1 MKEKI
6 CIVIVT
12 FNRKKYLEKLLKNL
26 ISQKYK
32 ISGIFIFDNNSS
44 DGTENMLKEMHIID
58 SIEKNKVI
66 FKNNNYIDYYYY
78 KSSQN
83 GGGAKGFHEGLK
95 MVHNMNKFDY
105 IWVMD
110 DDVLPEQN
118 CLEYLMKYQSDD
130 TMITIPNRTD
140 ENFNDKVCVAIDK
153 KNPFKIFMHKK
164 KMLYREE
171 IEKKEYIEVV
181 DMPFEGPL
189 INCKL
194 IDKIG
199 FPDETYFIQFDDTD
213 YATRAT
219 KVTKIKFIKNASLHK
234 QIIPQNNKKKQMNW
248 KDYYAYRND
257 ILFCRKYGENIFV
270 KYLTPIFLYGNM
282 LGKAIIKRK
291 RKNIKV
297 MSKAF
302 YDGYTGKRGKTVEPG
317 EF

>member
-26 ISQKYK
+26 ISQKDK

-44 DGTENMLKEMHIID
+44 DGTENMLKEIHIID

-219 KVTKIKFIKNASLHK
+219 KVTKIKFIKNATLHK

-282 LGKAIIKRK
+282 IGKAIIKRK

>member
-1 MKEKI
+1 MKKNI
-6 CIVIVT
+6 CILIVT
-12 FNRKKYLEKLLKNL
+12 FNRKKYLEKLLNNL
-26 ISQKYK
+26 ISQKDQ

-44 DGTENMLKEMHIID
+44 DGTEDMLKKMHIID
-58 SIEKNKVI
+58 NVVKNKVL
-66 FKNNNYIDYYYY
+66 FKNDNYIDYYFY
-78 KSSQN
+78 KNSEN
-83 GGGAKGFHEGLK
+83 GGGARGFHEGLK
-95 MVHNMNKFDY
+95 MVHDMNKFEY
-105 IWVMD
+105 IWIMD

-118 CLEYLMKYQSDD
+118 CLKYLMKYQSED

-140 ENFNDKVCVAIDK
+140 ENFNDKVCIAIDK

-164 KMLYREE
+164 SMLYIEE

-199 FPDETYFIQFDDTD
+199 LPDETYFIQFDDTD

-219 KVTKIKFIKNASLHK
+219 KFTKIKFIKNATLHK
-234 QIIPQNNKKKQMNW
+234 QIIPQNDKKKQMDW

-257 ILFCRKYGENIFV
+257 ILFCKKYGENIFV

-282 LGKAIIKRK
+282 LVKAIIKRK

-302 YDGYTGKRGKTVEPG
+302 YDGYTGKKGKTVEPG